1 MTSERAA
8 SWSGI
13 SEFTISASTNGW
25 PKSGAKSFSAM
36 IEISSAF
43 RAPSFL
49 SPRTAKYVA
58 ALMRDGDN
66 FDYSK
71 WLQRVREE
79 GDQAKQVRAAF
90 NSRDAGNLFS
100 MPSRIQASIRSPLSS
115 KAVKTSTTI
124 SANR

>member
-1 MTSERAA
+1 
-8 SWSGI
+8 
-13 SEFTISASTNGW
+13 
-25 PKSGAKSFSAM
+25 M

-100 MPSRIQASIRSPLSS
+100 MPSRIQASIRLPLSS
-115 KAVKTSTTI
+115 KAVRTGTTI